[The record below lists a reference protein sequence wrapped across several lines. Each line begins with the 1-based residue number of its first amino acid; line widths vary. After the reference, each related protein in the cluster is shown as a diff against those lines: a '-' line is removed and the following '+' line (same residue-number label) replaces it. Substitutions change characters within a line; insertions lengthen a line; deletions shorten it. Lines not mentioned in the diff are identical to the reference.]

1 MFIEQLSIGD
11 HVLVGGLDVTVT
23 GLSNDGTVTYKDTL
37 GKNNTTKIEL
47 VTPKRITP
55 EFLRANGFKDAKDD
69 ASYDYILSNEQ
80 IEIGIILIPTV
91 LKRAGI
97 YVSNKMISYTIWAG
111 NIHYKDFIE
120 NNRSL
125 FVHELQ
131 HLMAAAGFKIQW
143 TIV

>member
-1 MFIEQLSIGD
+1 MLIEELSIGD
-11 HVLVGGLDVTVT
+11 HVLIGTLDATVT
-23 GLSNDGTVTYKDTL
+23 GLQQDNITYTDVL
-37 GKNNTTKIEL
+37 GKEGTTNITL
-47 VTPKRITP
+47 VSPKKITP
-55 EFLRANGFKDAKDD
+55 ELLKANGFREAYDD
-69 ASYDYILSNEQ
+69 ASYDYILTNDQ
-80 IEIGIILIPTV
+80 IEIGIILAPTIM
-91 LKRAGI
+91 KRAGI
-97 YVSNKMISYTIWAG
+97 YVSNKFRSYTIWAG